1 MAGPGIGVVA
11 LLDALEAA
19 KVPEAVQDAVGL
31 AVGDA
36 SEVPL
41 SAVKGLLTG
50 AGVGV
55 AAAIRIMGRLVSQ
68 YLRW

>member
-1 MAGPGIGVVA
+1 VVA
-11 LLDALEAA
+11 LLDALDAA
-19 KVPEAVQDAVGL
+19 KLPDPIQDAVAA

-50 AGVGV
+50 AGVGL
-55 AAAIRIMGRLVSQ
+55 AAATRIVGRLVSQ
-68 YLRW
+68 YIFALVTMRG

>member
-1 MAGPGIGVVA
+1 MVA

-19 KVPEAVQDAVGL
+19 KVPVTIQDAVAA

-36 SEVPL
+36 REVPL

-50 AGVGV
+50 AGVGLAAV
-55 AAAIRIMGRLVSQ
+55 ARIMGRLVSES
-68 YLRW
+68 LRW